1 MKKFWMVMTLAAASL
16 AGTLQAASTLDHQTT
31 IDFGF
36 RIDSQPMP
44 AGKYQV
50 LWDQGHRFTFR
61 HVETGRSAF
70 FYAPVAG
77 DSRSQQPM
85 ITFNCFSEACSV
97 AAIIPASGGQM
108 FRSLPKS
115 GRSAPPATMVQV
127 MVRR

>member
-1 MKKFWMVMTLAAASL
+1 MKKLGMVIAMAAAAM

-36 RIDSQPMP
+36 RVGNQSMP

-70 FYAPVAG
+70 FFAPVVG
-77 DSRSQQPM
+77 DSRSQTPTV
-85 ITFNCFSEACSV
+85 TFACHSEACTV
-97 AAIIPASGGQM
+97 AGVVPASGGTM
-108 FRSLPKS
+108 FQRLNKQ
-115 GRSAPPATMVQV
+115 RSAPPATMVQV
-127 MVRR
+127 MLRR